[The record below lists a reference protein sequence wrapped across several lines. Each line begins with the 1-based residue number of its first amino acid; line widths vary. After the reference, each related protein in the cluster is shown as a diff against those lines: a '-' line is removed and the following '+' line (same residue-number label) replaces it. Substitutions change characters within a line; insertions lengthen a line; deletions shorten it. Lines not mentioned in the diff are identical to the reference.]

1 MKKILLILLIVLG
14 ATCVFSK
21 DLLNYK
27 VEEII
32 KDSEKY
38 NYSVQYPLFD
48 TNKELG
54 IFANRQLEETF
65 KKTEEFMEKW
75 EKAAEIQ
82 KTKEYIKIDCMVSRC
97 DVDVI
102 SGYFKII
109 YTVGKDTNIYYET
122 FNMGIIDGKPKNLEL
137 KDCYSKSIDVLWKG
151 AYGELKNNPKA
162 QYIADGKVT
171 MDIEPDGFREKFV
184 ITKNY
189 ITFIFD
195 PGVLAPEENGEFM
208 YKIKYTFFPD

>member
-1 MKKILLILLIVLG
+1 MKKILFILLFVLA

-21 DLLNYK
+21 DLLNYRLTET
-27 VEEII
+27 VE
-32 KDSEKY
+32 DSEKY
-38 NYSVQYPLFD
+38 NFSIQYPFFD

-54 IFANRQLEETF
+54 IFANKQLEENC
-65 KKTEEFMEKW
+65 KQVKEFMEKW
-75 EKAAEIQ
+75 EEAATVQ

-109 YTVGKDTNIYYET
+109 YTVDNDINTYYET
-122 FNMGIIDGKPKNLEL
+122 FNMGIINGKPKNLEL

-162 QYIADGKVT
+162 KYIADGEIT

-189 ITFIFD
+189 ITFIFN